1 MSRNDFNI
9 MRSIS
14 WSHTS
19 RMKAAAVVFL
29 ALLAGARAVPSVPP
43 PVGTSA
49 MKLQGDVDAA
59 VAAGAV
65 AMTIPAGIYVFS
77 NTNMLL
83 AGTRDL
89 AIDAR
94 GVTLQV
100 RTRSSTTPSSTPTY
114 T

>member
-1 MSRNDFNI
+1 
-9 MRSIS
+9 
-14 WSHTS
+14 
-19 RMKAAAVVFL
+19 MKAAAVVFL

-43 PVGTSA
+43 PVGASA

-59 VAAGAV
+59 VAAGA
-65 AMTIPAGIYVFS
+65 AAITIPPGIYIFS

-83 AGTRDL
+83 ASTRDL

-94 GVTLQV
+94 GATLQV
-100 RTRSSTTPSSTPTY
+100 TGNVPSDLPPTY